1 MIATEIEKY
10 TLHDI
15 GAPRV
20 ITSEAQYDKYVSV
33 LHSLVLERNHTT
45 GTRHYIELLTVLIEA
60 WDNAHHAIENAAP
73 VEVLQTLMA
82 ANNLRQ
88 KDLAGMLGTES
99 IVSEVLKGKRKLT
112 VEHIARLSKRFK
124 VSPAVFFA

>member
-1 MIATEIEKY
+1 MIAAEIEKY

-33 LHSLVLERNHTT
+33 LHSLVMEKNHTSE
-45 GTRHYIELLTVLIEA
+45 TRHYIELLTVLIEA
-60 WDNAHHAIENAAP
+60 WDNTHHAIENATP
-73 VEVLQTLMA
+73 VEVLQSLMA
-82 ANNLRQ
+82 ANNLKQ
-88 KDLAGMLGTES
+88 KDLAAMLGTES